1 MPPEVRRVSPG
12 PAIEVVQPYYKVV
25 KGLPAAQVRA
35 YKEPLYDSELIR
47 QASSADELVLYSK
60 PIGQTLN
67 DGVTR
72 KTTLYT
78 NQTAA
83 SVLSTPLSFDLHG
96 HNARLTGTSSK
107 SVSKGNFDAVYA
119 RAVAQVVFGQDNI
132 YLTIPLEDVPS
143 GADVEGLGGTDS
155 PHIGLGYTDNFYRFD
170 VGGRAIH
177 INSTENFAVK
187 ITFPSGGPTLTGDVL
202 LRWYMRGI
210 KYKGL

>member
-1 MPPEVRRVSPG
+1 MPEVRHVL
-12 PAIEVVQPYYKVV
+12 PAPPVEVAQPYYKVV

-47 QASSADELVLYSK
+47 ASSPGDELVLYSK

-72 KTTLYT
+72 KTTLFT
-78 NQTAA
+78 NQTSA

-96 HNARLTGTSSK
+96 HNARLTGFSTK
-107 SVSKGNFDAVYA
+107 TVGTANFGLVYA
-119 RAVAQVVFGQDNI
+119 KAVAQVIFGQDNI
-132 YLTIPLEDVPS
+132 YLTVPLEDVPS
-143 GADVEGLGGTDS
+143 GVDTEGLGASDA
-155 PHIGLGYTDNFYRFD
+155 PHIGRGMTDNYYRFD

-187 ITFPSGGPTLTGDVL
+187 ISFPSGGPAITGDL
-202 LRWYMRGI
+202 LVRWYMRGI